1 MNSWKPPNLYVIHKE
16 LSNLFEQ
23 AYGFSEVTVLNVFKL
38 HRSSDIAANIRT
50 INRFTFLD
58 QLEDIGNV
66 RRLLH
71 GTKCGNVFGIL
82 SRGFLL
88 PNVEDLHKKYPN
100 CEDWKLFVDLLHIW
114 RYEDPLFRTVG
125 PRNILCGSA

>member
-1 MNSWKPPNLYVIHKE
+1 MCSSFIDLPILLLISAI
-16 LSNLFEQ
+16 L
-23 AYGFSEVTVLNVFKL
+23 TV
-38 HRSSDIAANIRT
+38 SP
-50 INRFTFLD
+50 FLD

-66 RRLLH
+66 KRLLH

-100 CEDWKLFVDLLHIW
+100 CEDLKLCFDLLHVW